1 MKSPILAALL
11 VALPFSAAYASSEI
25 LNLHTDS
32 EAIRI
37 LHDGKAQ
44 APWLIDPEIPL
55 DSLMT
60 SAREVTL
67 ISHIDTVTVSG
78 LADYQLQDIAII
90 TAKGDTAM
98 TRIIKLPEVIYTNP
112 PASKLPAEGSTKLS
126 REQALFDLDAL
137 FYALTEIH
145 PDIYSVAG
153 QEKILTALND
163 IRSAITDSLTTT
175 ELYRI
180 MAPLVSMIG
189 DGHTMLRFPLND
201 FFTADLQRMP
211 LYANVHPDRTITA
224 TVSYNSAIPAGARI
238 LSINGVSDSD
248 MIDRMLPFVS
258 GEREHFKLSRIND
271 MFTALFELFYG
282 GKTQYEIVYQASGSP
297 SPQSAILPASD
308 WATINA
314 HIPAENNSNTMDDPR
329 ASFSYRI
336 DEKNG
341 VAIMDFN
348 DCTGRK
354 KMSHLCDS
362 MFADMRERGINRLII
377 DVRENGGGDSG
388 VGDILL
394 KYISPKPFTQFDK
407 ILAKVSPT
415 TARMIG
421 NTDGRPTVSLYSCPK
436 DSYQQ
441 PRTSDNG
448 HFDGTVMLLTSSDT
462 FSSGASFAWTF
473 KQTGCGTVIG
483 EETGGMNVCYGD
495 VVSWIAPM
503 SKLRCT
509 ISWKRFW
516 QMEADEFD
524 IHGTLPDVAVSSDKA
539 LDEALN
545 LITK

>member
-1 MKSPILAALL
+1 MKFSILAALF
-11 VALPFSAAYASSEI
+11 VALPLSSVYASPEI
-25 LNLHTDS
+25 PTLHTDS

-44 APWLIDPEIPL
+44 APWLISPDIPL

-67 ISHIDTVTVSG
+67 ISNLDTVTVSG
-78 LADYQLQDIAII
+78 LADYQLQDIAIV
-90 TAKGDTAM
+90 TANGDTAM
-98 TRIIKLPEVIYTNP
+98 TRIVKLPEVIYNNP
-112 PASKLPAEGSTKLS
+112 PASMKPAEGAVKLS

-145 PDIYSVAG
+145 PDIYSVTG
-153 QEKILTALND
+153 QEKILIALND
-163 IRSAITDSLTTT
+163 ARSAITDSLTTAD
-175 ELYRI
+175 LYRI

-189 DGHTMLRFPLND
+189 DGHTMLRFPFND
-201 FFTADLQRMP
+201 FFSAERQRMP
-211 LYANVHPDRTITA
+211 LFVSVHPDRTITA
-224 TVSYNSAIPAGARI
+224 SNSYDAAIPTGARI
-238 LSINGVSDSD
+238 LSINGVTDSD

-282 GKTQYEIVYQASGSP
+282 GTDQYNVVYQPLGS
-297 SPQSAILPASD
+297 SEPQSAILPASD
-308 WATINA
+308 WAAICA
-314 HIPAENNSNTMDDPR
+314 HISDEPGSNEKNEAKAP
-329 ASFSYRI
+329 FSYRI

-354 KMSHLCDS
+354 KMANLCDS
-362 MFADMRERGINRLII
+362 MFADMRQRGISRLII

-394 KYISPKPFTQFDK
+394 KYLAPKPFTQFDK

-415 TARMIG
+415 TARLIG
-421 NTDGRPTVSLYSCPK
+421 STDGKPTVSLYSCPK
-436 DSYQQ
+436 DSYQK
-441 PRTSDNG
+441 PRTPENG
-448 HFDGTVMLLTSSDT
+448 HFDGKVMLLTSSDT
-462 FSSGASFAWTF
+462 FSSGASFAWAF
-473 KQTGCGTVIG
+473 KQAGCGEVIG

-524 IHGTLPDVAVSSDKA
+524 IHGTIPDVAVSADKA
-539 LDEALN
+539 LDEALI